1 MDEEERDCSRVAYH
15 LAKSTSCY
23 LDAIVALESGKGRAQ
38 RLQLNDSEICAANIM
53 LTIAA
58 NKLSTFF
65 LQDTSMVHLLTL
77 EEFWK
82 DIYSDEQIRSLQ
94 IEMNEKFNRWRTNNK
109 KTLETVENHF
119 SELGQHND
127 AEFVGKL
134 VLIYPG
140 TMI

>member
-38 RLQLNDSEICAANIM
+38 RLQLNDSEIYAANIM

-58 NKLSTFF
+58 KKLSMIF

-94 IEMNEKFNRWRTNNK
+94 TRQFCSSRKQSEQSWRQRN
-109 KTLETVENHF
+109 
-119 SELGQHND
+119 G
-127 AEFVGKL
+127 
-134 VLIYPG
+134 
-140 TMI
+140 